1 MSPRITLFARQPIHG
16 RDLKVAGYELLFRAP
31 GDECAHVGDPTSAT
45 ADVIARA
52 MFDVGFDSLVGP
64 HPAWINIAREFLVR
78 RSFES
83 LPPERV
89 VLEVLES
96 VRCDSEVLAAL
107 RDARR
112 QGFRIAL
119 DDYELH
125 DDTCGLIDSADYIK
139 LDCLHGS
146 PDELRSRFRELGG
159 RGPVLLAEKVES
171 RETFDVCADAGAQY
185 FQGYFFTRPELVCGT
200 EVRTDRLKLIRVVAE
215 LNDPGVTV
223 SRLAD
228 LVQTDVALAY
238 RLLRYANSAA
248 LGRARK
254 FENVRD
260 AITMLGLDRVRA
272 CATLMILSSLSNK
285 PQELARTA
293 LIRARYCQAIGAARN
308 ADAQK
313 HFVAGLFSVLD
324 AYLDD
329 SMEHVVGK
337 LPLDKELST
346 ALISRRGSLGE
357 ALAATIACENAN
369 WPCATVPNVDD
380 DELAA
385 SYLAAL
391 TWADA
396 TQTAFDTD

>member
-16 RDLKVAGYELLFRAP
+16 RDLKVSGYELLFRAP
-31 GDECAHVGDPTSAT
+31 GDECAQIGDPTSAT

-52 MFDVGFDSLVGP
+52 MLDVGFDSLVGP

-89 VLEVLES
+89 VLEVLEC
-96 VRCDSEVLAAL
+96 VRCDDEVLAAL

-119 DDYELH
+119 DDFELR
-125 DDTCGLIDSADYIK
+125 DDTLGLIEQADFIK
-139 LDCLHGS
+139 LDCLQCS
-146 PDELRSRFRELGG
+146 PDDLRSRFSRLGSA
-159 RGPVLLAEKVES
+159 GPALLAEKVES
-171 RETFDVCADAGAQY
+171 REVFDVCADTGAQY
-185 FQGYFFTRPELVCGT
+185 FQGYFFTRPEPVYGT

-285 PQELARTA
+285 PPELARTA
-293 LIRARYCQAIGAARN
+293 LIRARYCQSIGAARN

-337 LPLDKELST
+337 LPLDKELSA
-346 ALISRRGSLGE
+346 ALISHGGSLGE
-357 ALAATIACENAN
+357 ALEATIACENAN
-369 WPCATVPNVDD
+369 WRCAKVTNVDD
-380 DELAA
+380 EELAA
-385 SYLAAL
+385 CYLAAL

-396 TQTAFDTD
+396 TQAAFDTD